1 LRLVFEVLEGKR
13 LRLRSFELS
22 DLDEIIKH
30 WNNMELR
37 NLVGSADRG
46 PVSIT
51 DEEEWIKQTWK
62 QRQEKT
68 GFTFAVETISDK
80 KLIGGTSLFNFNW
93 LSRSAVFGISIY
105 DPKNWGK
112 AYGQEPTNLVLDFA
126 FNNLNLNRVELY
138 AFDFN
143 KRAQKCYKNVGFTEV
158 GRKRK
163 SRYIDGEYRDE
174 VVMDIMKDEWLTKQ
188 AKQG

>member
-1 LRLVFEVLEGKR
+1 VLEGKR

-112 AYGQEPTNLVLDFA
+112 AYGQEATNLVLDFA
-126 FNNLNLNRVELY
+126 FNNLNLNRIELY